1 MIKKAK
7 NTAILNDEKVVQKG
21 ERIDYPVN
29 ASTGIVSADGETYP
43 TKHNLIQK
51 SQVLEIPNSDYINT
65 GLNLE
70 AIRKYNLKSITIIK
84 GRKTVVEIIK
94 EA

>member
-7 NTAILNDEKVVQKG
+7 NTAILNDEKV
-21 ERIDYPVN
+21 
-29 ASTGIVSADGETYP
+29 
-43 TKHNLIQK
+43 IQK
-51 SQVLEIPNSDYINT
+51 AQVLEIPNSDYINI

-70 AIRKYNLKSITIIK
+70 AIRKYKLKSITIVK
-84 GRKTVVEIIK
+84 GKNTVIEIIK

>member
-7 NTAILNDEKVVQKG
+7 NTAILNDDNVVQKFDPNVT
-21 ERIDYPVN
+21 IYP
-29 ASTGIVSADGETYP
+29 
-43 TKHNLIQK
+43 K

-70 AIRKYNLKSITIIK
+70 AIRKYKLKSITIIK
-84 GRKTVVEIIK
+84 GRNTVVEIIK

>member
-7 NTAILNDEKVVQKG
+7 NTAILNDDNVVQKFDPNVT
-21 ERIDYPVN
+21 IYP
-29 ASTGIVSADGETYP
+29 
-43 TKHNLIQK
+43 K

-65 GLNLE
+65 GLNLSE
-70 AIRKYNLKSITIIK
+70 IRKYNLKSITIIK
-84 GRKTVVEIIK
+84 GRNTVVEIIK

>member
-1 MIKKAK
+1 MIKKTK
-7 NTAILNDEKVVQKG
+7 NTAILNDDIVVQKFDPNVT
-21 ERIDYPVN
+21 IYP
-29 ASTGIVSADGETYP
+29 
-43 TKHNLIQK
+43 K

-84 GRKTVVEIIK
+84 GRNTVVEIIK

>member
-7 NTAILNDEKVVQKG
+7 NTAILNDDNVVQKVDIG
-21 ERIDYPVN
+21 AAR
-29 ASTGIVSADGETYP
+29 TGVVDT
-43 TKHNLIQK
+43 IQR

-65 GLNLE
+65 GLNLSE
-70 AIRKYNLKSITIIK
+70 IRKYNLKSITIVK
-84 GRKTVVEIIK
+84 GRNTVVEIIK

>member
-7 NTAILNDEKVVQKG
+7 NTAILTDDDVVQKFDPNVT
-21 ERIDYPVN
+21 IYP
-29 ASTGIVSADGETYP
+29 
-43 TKHNLIQK
+43 K

-84 GRKTVVEIIK
+84 GRNTVVEIIK